1 MCLVS
6 FTEYCDPLLS
16 HTFDLVKDRYAFLQ
30 NRGFEQPC
38 VPTLGQEVVE
48 LLGRHF
54 NQDFHGGN
62 LKRDCQDSRPILN
75 SS

>member
-1 MCLVS
+1 MCLVF

-16 HTFDLVKDRYAFLQ
+16 HTFDRLQDRHALLQ

-48 LLGRHF
+48 LFGRHF

-62 LKRDCQDSRPILN
+62 LNRDFQYSRAHIKF
-75 SS
+75 

>member
-6 FTEYCDPLLS
+6 FTEYGDPLLS
-16 HTFDLVKDRYAFLQ
+16 HTFDLLQDRHALLQ

-38 VPTLGQEVVE
+38 ILTLVQKVVE

-54 NQDFHGGN
+54 N
-62 LKRDCQDSRPILN
+62 
-75 SS
+75 

>member
-6 FTEYCDPLLS
+6 FTEYGDPLLS
-16 HTFDLVKDRYAFLQ
+16 NTFNLMQDRHALLQ

-48 LLGRHF
+48 LFGRHF

-62 LKRDCQDSRPILN
+62 LNRDFQYSRPILN
-75 SS
+75 FS